1 MNEVQA
7 KKKYLEYD
15 FVKKIEL
22 QGVPTSS
29 GYGISKKYVEDK
41 KNRESLFSF

>member
-7 KKKYLEYD
+7 KKI
-15 FVKKIEL
+15 FGVRFCQKIRTTEC
-22 QGVPTSS
+22 S
-29 GYGISKKYVEDK
+29 GYGISKKYVVDE